1 MADNEVKTEDI
12 DIDLGNEWVSITSI
26 NDETVEKFKEYT
38 IQKVSEIDA
47 DDLKKII
54 ASRRT
59 IQASMDNLMNEVVSN
74 TYQEDDLL
82 HIIRVLR
89 DKNMKWIDMAT
100 KIYEKKIAP

>member
-1 MADNEVKTEDI
+1 MADIKTDDI

-38 IQKVSEIDA
+38 IQKVSEIDT

-54 ASRRT
+54 SSRRT
-59 IQASMDNLMNEVVSN
+59 IQESMDRLMNEVVSN

-100 KIYEKKIAP
+100 KIYEKKIAL